1 MSTSTNLDPPHPFG
15 TGPEIRGHPRGLYT
29 LFFTEMWERFSY
41 YGMRALLVLFM
52 VDSVRGGMG
61 LSDADAT
68 AIYGLYTA
76 GAYLA
81 ALPGGWI
88 ADRLWGARRSVWI
101 GGIIIATGH
110 FLLAVPATKTFFLG
124 LILIVLGTGLLKP
137 NISALVGTLYPEGGS
152 RRDAGF
158 TIFYMGINLGAALGP
173 LVCSALGERL
183 NWHAGFAAA
192 GVGMIFGLIQFHFTK
207 HHLGKAGDA
216 PGFHGD
222 RPNQLTRF
230 FAGTLLAAVIVST
243 ALGLFGVVRF
253 DPVSLAKRT
262 TITIVFIAALYF
274 TGIFLF
280 GSLTSIEKK
289 RVGVLVLLFLGSALF
304 WAGFEQSGSSFNLFA
319 ERYTDRQIGAWTL
332 PAGWFQSLGPV
343 FVISL
348 APLVAALWIKLDKHK
363 VEPSIPAKFGIALL
377 FLASGFAVMSAASSV
392 VVRSGPVLPVWLI
405 STYLLH
411 TIGELF
417 LSPVGLSSVTKLAPQ
432 RFVGQMMGTWFLA
445 TSLGNLIAGLL
456 AGRFETANVARMP
469 AQYLEMTWMPLIS
482 GAILMLLARPIQR
495 WSTSTDAAA

>member
-1 MSTSTNLDPPHPFG
+1 MAKPINGDEAPRSRTET
-15 TGPEIRGHPRGLYT
+15 EIGGHPRGLYT

-61 LSDADAT
+61 LSDANAT

-101 GGIIIATGH
+101 GGIIIAAGH

-124 LILIVLGTGLLKP
+124 LILIVIGTGLLKP

-192 GVGMIFGLIQFHFTK
+192 GVGMILGLIQFHFTK
-207 HHLGKAGDA
+207 RHLGEAGDA
-216 PGFHGD
+216 PGVHGE
-222 RPNQLTRF
+222 RPTQLTRF
-230 FAGTLLAAVIVST
+230 LAGTLLVGVIAST
-243 ALGLFGVVRF
+243 ALGLFGVIRF
-253 DPVSLAKRT
+253 DPVILAKRT
-262 TITIVFIAALYF
+262 TVTIVLIAVLYF
-274 TGIFLF
+274 AGIFLL
-280 GSLTSIEKK
+280 GSLTSAEKK
-289 RVGVLVLLFLGSALF
+289 RVSVVILLFLGSALF

-319 ERYTDRQIGAWTL
+319 ERYTDRQIGGWTL

-348 APLVAALWIKLDKHK
+348 APLIATLWIKLDKHK
-363 VEPSIPAKFGIALL
+363 IEPSIPAKFGVALL

-456 AGRFETANVARMP
+456 AGRFDTASVGRMP
-469 AQYLEMTWMPLIS
+469 SQYLEMAWMPLIS
-482 GAILMLLARPIQR
+482 GAVLMLLARPIQR
-495 WSTSTDAAA
+495 WTSSDPNT